1 MQRSCDAATRNKPWL
16 EMCGIHIQS
25 CFAFSQITPVEI
37 PEICFVFI
45 RDNSG
50 NAFELIEYKKI

>member
-1 MQRSCDAATRNKPWL
+1 M
-16 EMCGIHIQS
+16 EI
-25 CFAFSQITPVEI
+25 AFMPVDT

-50 NAFELIEYKKI
+50 NAFELIE